1 MKCRAL
7 LRFASCEDGYVAI
20 QCITG
25 KSQVTCLKWFRIWFR
40 GEGLIYEILP
50 NEDLSFDLF
59 QACGCCVDV
68 CITQRKPSSWK
79 GFTNKAHLDL
89 SWGSLWSMFHYFV
102 PMYFPNATKTCKMIK
117 SATYIKGKFPKF
129 VLKSL
134 LQCLLLLS
142 FLKRVSPSHTYPS
155 TTFRHSFG

>member
-1 MKCRAL
+1 MIC
-7 LRFASCEDGYVAI
+7 F
-20 QCITG
+20 T
-25 KSQVTCLKWFRIWFR
+25 
-40 GEGLIYEILP
+40 
-50 NEDLSFDLF
+50 
-59 QACGCCVDV
+59 ACGCCVDV

-142 FLKRVSPSHTYPS
+142 FLRGFPHHTLTHQQYLDTVLGNILILQLLVIYNSKGKQEHECELTCTCLHQELS
-155 TTFRHSFG
+155 TILSAS